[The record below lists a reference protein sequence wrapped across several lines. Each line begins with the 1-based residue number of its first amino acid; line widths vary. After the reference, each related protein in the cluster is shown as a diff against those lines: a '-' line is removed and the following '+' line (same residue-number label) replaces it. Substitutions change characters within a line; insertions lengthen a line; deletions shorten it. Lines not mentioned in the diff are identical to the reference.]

1 MASPEWVEI
10 FESYS
15 PAELAARIAELKEEV
30 SVYSQQNVGTKS
42 YTKDLAELRGQLAAA
57 VRVQKQRTFS
67 RNRSVGVT
75 DHSRNG

>member
-15 PAELAARIAELKEEV
+15 PEELAAQITKLKDQV
-30 SVYSQQNVGTKS
+30 SVYSQQAIGNKS

-57 VRVQKQRTFS
+57 GRVQKARTLK
-67 RNRSVGVT
+67 G
-75 DHSRNG
+75 DHSRGVSDFSCT